1 MRKNDLWNN
10 MEGVEWEIFDE
21 AFRLALEYKRIGPDD
36 ELSKEDLQD
45 IINLLSEDDY
55 GIYDVAD
62 MLSKVYY
69 NQIFNWYGENFRRMD
84 YVNDYVQ
91 EFGLEVKDFDI
102 WRLLYEAH
110 RQYIVEQ
117 LYTIKSVATKLMAS
131 INCGILYQA
140 GDKPCQNR

>member
-131 INCGILYQA
+131 V
-140 GDKPCQNR
+140 